1 VLTEQNYAELS
12 DDDVD
17 MDEDDEFD
25 DDFEGLI
32 TEHLEPSHPV
42 IVTPMMRTSRGR
54 SADLPPSSSTP

>member
-25 DDFEGLI
+25 DDFEEDAWVSSQNI
-32 TEHLEPSHPV
+32 WNHL
-42 IVTPMMRTSRGR
+42 TQ
-54 SADLPPSSSTP
+54 